1 MSIDLSP
8 SRESPTLQDF
18 AAEAAAWLAAHKDQ
32 APPDYGAILPPGMVD
47 EGVAWQKLLFADG
60 WAGIDWPVEHGGR
73 GLSADHRATWV
84 RECALAGVPP
94 FINMVGVVLA
104 GGSTQLFGTP
114 EQKAEHLRPIL
125 AAERVWCQ
133 LFSEPGA
140 GSDLGSLRTKAVADG
155 DTFVI
160 SGQKVW
166 CSGGRYSD
174 WGILMARTDQTAPKH
189 KGISFF
195 LFDMKLP
202 GVDIRPLKQMTGE
215 AEFDEVFFDDVRI
228 PASSLLGPLHG
239 GWMVGMATLTNER
252 GSIGTASISL
262 GRRMDK
268 LIGQL
273 RAAAADGDGIDGVT
287 RDSLMK
293 LVSTGRAMTMLA
305 GRQGPSA
312 STASSLLKL
321 GITELSFASAEARVG
336 LAGPYAMLAGNEASQ
351 GLLAAPGGRIAGGTS
366 QIQRNLIG
374 ERLLG
379 LPAEPKPA
387 ASVPKP

>member
-1 MSIDLSP
+1 MP
-8 SRESPTLQDF
+8 
-18 AAEAAAWLAAHKDQ
+18 
-32 APPDYGAILPPGMVD
+32 
-47 EGVAWQKLLFADG
+47 
-60 WAGIDWPVEHGGR
+60 WALMW
-73 GLSADHRATWV
+73 
-84 RECALAGVPP
+84 
-94 FINMVGVVLA
+94 
-104 GGSTQLFGTP
+104 GSTVH
-114 EQKAEHLRPIL
+114 ASNRPL
-125 AAERVWCQ
+125 HVR
-133 LFSEPGA
+133 S
-140 GSDLGSLRTKAVADG
+140 SDLGSLQTKAVADG
-155 DTFVI
+155 DTFVVN
-160 SGQKVW
+160 GQKVW

-273 RAAAADGDGIDGVT
+273 RAAADDGDGIDGVT

-336 LAGPYAMLAGNEASQ
+336 LAGPQAMLAGNDAIQ

-387 ASVPKP
+387 KA